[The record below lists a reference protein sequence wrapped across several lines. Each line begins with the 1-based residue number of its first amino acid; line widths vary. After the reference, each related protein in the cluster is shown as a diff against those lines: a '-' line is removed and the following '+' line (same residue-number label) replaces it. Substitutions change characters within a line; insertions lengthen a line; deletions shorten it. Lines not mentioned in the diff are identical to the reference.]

1 MSSGKTHALVTTG
14 AAGLLIITAP
24 AYTEILGIESAG
36 MIIGMGA
43 GLFLTPDLDQDN
55 PVYSHY
61 LTGKIYAPLKW
72 IWNII
77 WLPYAKLIPHRSWV
91 SHAPVV
97 GTLIR
102 IIYLNIITGC
112 LCGQSIQ
119 WIVKPL
125 FWWVIIGIAI
135 ADFLH
140 WVFDQF

>member
-1 MSSGKTHALVTTG
+1 MSGGRTHATVTTI
-14 AAGLLIITAP
+14 AAAILIITAP
-24 AYTEILGIESAG
+24 VYTEYFGIESAG
-36 MIIGMGA
+36 MIIGTAA

-61 LTGKIYAPLKW
+61 LTGKIYMPLRW
-72 IWNII
+72 AWGII

-91 SHAPVV
+91 SHAPIA

-102 IIYLNIITGC
+102 IIYLNIITVC

-119 WIVKPL
+119 WITKSL
-125 FWWVIIGIAI
+125 FWWVIAGIAI

-140 WVFDQF
+140 WIFDQL